1 MAHEITLEKAAEM
14 ARQAELV
21 CLLLESH
28 PHELQDSDVV
38 DIASLVAK
46 LAGRVAGWLIEEQ
59 AQRVAN
65 HD

>member
-46 LAGRVAGWLIEEQ
+46 LAGHVTGWLIEEQ

>member
-1 MAHEITLEKAAEM
+1 
-14 ARQAELV
+14 RQAELV

-28 PHELQDSDVV
+28 PRELQGSDVV

-46 LAGRVAGWLIEEQ
+46 LAGHVAGWLIEEQ

-65 HD
+65 HE

>member
-1 MAHEITLEKAAEM
+1 M